1 MKKQYFKNLLWGV
14 LLLAGGL
21 MSSCSNEDSK
31 EETATSGSRIITMK
45 IGQSF
50 NEQARGGIAKP
61 DTIYQ
66 KLDNGMEMTAIVEQ
80 DGVGDSRAT
89 TKELVE
95 PGTVVYA
102 IVMDENKKI
111 LKKSYIT
118 VDANNELS
126 ISAPASE
133 DVQVLL
139 YSNNNTSS
147 PSSYG
152 FPGNGSYLDDDYQIL
167 AGGFTTKDEMFAHT
181 GIIPA
186 GTTNLGTVVFKHAL
200 SQVRVSLSYEGGI
213 TDFDALTNLISNG
226 SANINVYTLEL
237 ERGGGL
243 VGVAN
248 IGKSDSPVQ
257 VLESPYWNFI
267 PRNDGEP
274 IEFRFIRLNDVPI
287 DPIKPVYITTP
298 FLPGCRYTIHL
309 RVKKRKLSSRRK
321 CLDQRYLNERFFI
334 Y

>member
-14 LLLAGGL
+14 LLLTGGL

-80 DGVGDSRAT
+80 DGVADSRAT

-95 PGTVVYA
+95 PGTVVLA
-102 IVMDENKKI
+102 IIMDENKKV
-111 LKKSYIT
+111 LKRSTPI

-126 ISAPASE
+126 IDVPSE

-139 YSNNNTSS
+139 YSHNSTKY

-152 FPGNGSYLDDDYQIL
+152 FPAIGSYLNDDSKIL
-167 AGGFTTKDEMFAHT
+167 VSFTSKLDAMFAHT

-200 SQVRVSLSYEGGI
+200 SQARVSLSYDGGM
-213 TDFDALTNLISNG
+213 TDFNALTNLISNG
-226 SANINVYTLEL
+226 SADINLNTLEL
-237 ERGGGL
+237 ERGEGL
-243 VGVAN
+243 WSLAH
-248 IGKSDSPVQ
+248 IGTSDSPVT
-257 VLESPYWNFI
+257 VLESPYLDFI

-274 IEFRFIRLNDVPI
+274 IEFRFIRLNNVSI

-309 RVKKRKLSSRRK
+309 RVKKES
-321 CLDQRYLNERFFI
+321 
-334 Y
+334 

>member
-89 TKELVE
+89 TKELVK

-139 YSNNNTSS
+139 YSHNSTSY

-152 FPGNGSYLDDDYQIL
+152 FPGNGSYLDDDYQVL
-167 AGGFTTKDEMFAHT
+167 ASALSIKDVMFALT
-181 GIIPA
+181 GIIPT

-237 ERGGGL
+237 ERGEGH
-243 VGVAN
+243 VSVAN
-248 IGKSDSPVQ
+248 IGKSDSPVE
-257 VLESPYWNFI
+257 VLESPYWDFI

-298 FLPGCRYTIHL
+298 FFPGCRYTIHL
-309 RVKKRKLSSRRK
+309 RVKKES
-321 CLDQRYLNERFFI
+321 
-334 Y
+334 